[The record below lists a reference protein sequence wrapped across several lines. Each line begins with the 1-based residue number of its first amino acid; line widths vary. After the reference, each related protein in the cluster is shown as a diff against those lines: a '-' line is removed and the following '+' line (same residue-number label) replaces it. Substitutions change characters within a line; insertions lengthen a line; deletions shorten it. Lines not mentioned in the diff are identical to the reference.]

1 MKNIPFKTSFILK
14 RHRHDWLFMGSNKID
29 KRQTSTNM
37 INVVAIK
44 LKFLVRP
51 KRHAIQ

>member
-1 MKNIPFKTSFILK
+1 MKNILFKTSLILK
-14 RHRHDWLFMGSNKID
+14 RYKHDWLFMGSTKID

-51 KRHAIQ
+51 KRHVIQ

>member
-1 MKNIPFKTSFILK
+1 MKNIPFKTSLILK
-14 RHRHDWLFMGSNKID
+14 RYKHDWLFMGSAKID